1 MGIWSFGG
9 SGRGEGD
16 EQEGNRVLTMQGFV
30 GHDKE
35 SGIYAF
41 EWARGRIP
49 SNDTI
54 YIFKRSI

>member
-16 EQEGNRVLTMQGFV
+16 KQEGDRVLTMQGFV

-35 SGIYAF
+35 SGIYALSGHVGGF
-41 EWARGRIP
+41 RVM
-49 SNDTI
+49 T
-54 YIFKRSI
+54 